1 MNLDGYIQQEM
12 ARVQQY
18 NSYDPAVTWIHD
30 QVEQLGFYVIPVEGL
45 LKEGETISV
54 LMHSQGE
61 VPPKQLPCFHNHT
74 YFELIYVYKGNC
86 INRFQDH
93 EIELHQGDILLL
105 NPNVL
110 HALYVMEPTDY
121 VFNLMLSKKL
131 FETSMMSLLSDNK
144 FLSEFFFNYLY
155 QMNQTRDYIYF
166 PTHHNPSID
175 ETVTGII
182 YEYINKQP
190 FYIKIMESGL
200 SMLFGLLTRQ
210 YAFDHHIEN
219 HIRSKTAV
227 LPDMIA
233 YINEHYKDITLNE
246 LEQQFSY
253 SSNYI
258 SKFLKK
264 HTGQSFSELVCKFR
278 LDHACELLQNTNL
291 NMSEIA
297 EIVGFSDS
305 HYFNKVFKKRFGIAP
320 SQYRKGMQKQ
330 NGKSL

>member
-12 ARVQQY
+12 ERVQQY
-18 NSYDPAVTWIHD
+18 NSYDPIKAWI
-30 QVEQLGFYVIPVEGL
+30 QKQINQLGFYVVPIEGM

-54 LMHSQGE
+54 LIHSQDE
-61 VPPKQLPCFHNHT
+61 VPPKQLPYFHNHT
-74 YFELIYVYKGNC
+74 YFELIYVYHGTC

-110 HALYVMEPTDY
+110 HAPYIMEPTDC
-121 VFNLMLSKKL
+121 VFNVMLSKKL

-210 YAFDHHIEN
+210 YAFDHHIEE

-233 YINEHYKDITLNE
+233 YINEHCKDITLNE

-253 SSNYI
+253 SSSYI
-258 SKFLKK
+258 SKLLKK
-264 HTGQSFSELVCKFR
+264 HTGQSFSDLVCKFR

-291 NMSEIA
+291 SMSELS
-297 EIVGFSDS
+297 ELVGFSDS

-320 SQYRKGMQKQ
+320 SQYRKGMQGQ
-330 NGKSL
+330 NEN